1 MSVTNGSEEAL
12 AQTLLLCS
20 GLPTLS
26 HVLADLTLHS
36 HAGYVLKQVARSF
49 YELVQVGFNAAS
61 HEMKILE
68 IEESSTP
75 PATAE

>member
-1 MSVTNGSEEAL
+1 
-12 AQTLLLCS
+12 
-20 GLPTLS
+20 
-26 HVLADLTLHS
+26 
-36 HAGYVLKQVARSF
+36 VLKQVARSF